1 MHARGD
7 PTLTLELELGHNIL
21 FPLMEERQ
29 AAAEEEAE
37 EGARWWVMLSSVQSV
52 GHFGRRAR
60 VVLEVMV

>member
-7 PTLTLELELGHNIL
+7 PTLTLELELGHIL

-29 AAAEEEAE
+29 AAEEEDGTPA
-37 EGARWWVMLSSVQSV
+37 GARWWVTLSSVQSV
-52 GHFGRRAR
+52 GHSGRRAR